1 LGRERI
7 SVDEGLAL
15 IRRHVRPSPS
25 ETITIGRTLGRVT
38 ASPVYA
44 GRTVPAFRAAAMD
57 GYAVRSEDVRNAT
70 ADDPISLPVAGRA
83 SAGTWPESLRP
94 SEACSIGTGAPVPE
108 GADSVIMIEQVTVTN
123 DQNGK
128 SVSITSPANAGLN
141 IRQTGEDAVEG
152 ERVLE
157 PGKVV
162 TPDVIAGLTAY
173 GVSKIEVA
181 QNIKLALIVT
191 GSELAE
197 AGSAHC
203 GPAGI
208 IDSNGPMIRA
218 YAAAIGAS
226 VLPLGTVEDAMDALV
241 EAFDRACATEA
252 DIVLTTGGASHGE
265 HDFVRA
271 VLERRKAQIL
281 FDGLSMRPGKP
292 ILFALLADGRPFFGL
307 PGNPVA
313 ACVGMRFF
321 VAHAIRVMLGLP
333 DENGRTAHSNEPGR
347 EGTTLFFR
355 GLASQSDDHRLR
367 VDTGIDQR
375 SHILSSL
382 MAADSWLRVDRV
394 DGRVRHLAFSKSLQ
408 L

>member
-1 LGRERI
+1 MGRERI

-15 IRRHVRPSPS
+15 IRRHVRLNPS
-25 ETITIGRTLGRVT
+25 EVIAVDDALGRVT

-57 GYAVRSEDVRNAT
+57 GYAVRSEDVRTAT
-70 ADDPISLPVAGRA
+70 ADVPIRLPVCGRA
-83 SAGTWPESLRP
+83 SAGTWPAPLSP
-94 SEACSIGTGAPVPE
+94 GAACSIGTGAPVPD
-108 GADSVIMIEQVTVTN
+108 GADSVVMIEQVTMTN
-123 DQNGK
+123 DRDGT
-128 SVSITSPANAGLN
+128 SISITSPAKPGLN
-141 IRQTGEDAVEG
+141 IRETGEDAVEG

-157 PGKVV
+157 SGKVV
-162 TPDVIAGLTAY
+162 TPDVVAGLAAY

-181 QNIKLALIVT
+181 QRAKLALIVT

-197 AGSAHC
+197 ASSADC
-203 GPAGI
+203 GRAGI

-226 VLPLGTVEDAMDALV
+226 VLPLGTVEDAMEALD

-265 HDFVRA
+265 QDFVRT
-271 VLERRKAQIL
+271 VLERRKASVL

-313 ACVGMRFF
+313 ACIGMRFF
-321 VAHAIRVMLGLP
+321 VAQAVRVMLGLP
-333 DENGRTAHSNEPGR
+333 DESGRTADSSEAGR
-347 EGTTLFFR
+347 EGTTLFLR
-355 GLASQSDDHRLR
+355 GRAGQCADHRLR

-382 MAADSWLRVDRV
+382 IAADSWLRVDRV
-394 DGRVRHLAFSKSLQ
+394 DGRARHLAFSKSLQ